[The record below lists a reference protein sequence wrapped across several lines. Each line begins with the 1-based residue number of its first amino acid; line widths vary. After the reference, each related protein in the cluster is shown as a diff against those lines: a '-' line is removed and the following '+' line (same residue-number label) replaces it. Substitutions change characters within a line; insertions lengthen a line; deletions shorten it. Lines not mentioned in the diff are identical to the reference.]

1 MDLKPEIIER
11 IKLLDEKYQ
20 ATGQDL
26 LSYLDGLL
34 YADYLTYWDYIHL
47 DTLLSLQTPK
57 TNIPDER
64 IFIMY
69 HQITELYFK
78 LCMQEFGL
86 LYDEEKPNG
95 AFVLERLPDPN
106 GRGSGFFDVV
116 SAPSLAEPLQVAG
129 AFTLDSKGAA
139 FIRGVRG
146 DHANVVGLSIAALRL
161 LMHEVGVAWT
171 DLWEPT
177 EDG

>member
-95 AFVLERLPDPN
+95 AFVLERLRRI
-106 GRGSGFFDVV
+106 GRVRSLITENQRRFCTKHLSRGCGRRRTLSGATDRKSVV
-116 SAPSLAEPLQVAG
+116 
-129 AFTLDSKGAA
+129 
-139 FIRGVRG
+139 
-146 DHANVVGLSIAALRL
+146 
-161 LMHEVGVAWT
+161 
-171 DLWEPT
+171 
-177 EDG
+177 